1 MKIQLPQKVDYIINQ
16 LMKHGFE
23 AYAVGG
29 CVRDSILGKEPED
42 WDITTSAKPEEV
54 KKIFYRTIDTGILHG
69 TVTVMLEKE
78 GYEVTTYR
86 IDGEYEDNRH
96 PKAVEFTANLTEDLR
111 RRDFTINAMAY
122 NGKGGM
128 VDIFGGLRDI
138 EDGIIR
144 CVGSA
149 RDRFDEDALRILRA
163 IRFSAQLGFEIEEE
177 TLEAIKEKKEHLK
190 NISAERIRVELNKLL
205 LSDHPEKL
213 FIAYETGITKVILP
227 EFDIMMA
234 TEQYNHHHIYSVG
247 VHTVKGIEAVGKTKD
262 KPSAMEQCKDLRLPK
277 QFHEFQSKDKLILK
291 WTLLLH
297 DVEKPS
303 CKFRGKD
310 GEDHFYGHQEK
321 GAQTAKNVLRR
332 LKFDNE
338 TLDKVVRLVQW
349 HDYDFSLTPAG
360 MRKAINKIGEDI
372 MELLFEVKRADVL
385 AQNPDTWEDKLTS
398 ITKAETLFYEIH
410 EKKECIN
417 LKMLAINGQD
427 LIGLGLQPGKKI
439 GDILNKLLDCVLE
452 KPEYNER
459 KTLIDIAQKY
469 LKDEC

>member
-16 LMKHGFE
+16 LMKHGYE

-96 PKAVEFTANLTEDLR
+96 PKEVEFTANLTEDLK

-122 NGKGGM
+122 NTEDGM
-128 VDIFGGLRDI
+128 VDIFGGLKDI
-138 EDGIIR
+138 KDGIIR

-177 TLEAIKEKKEHLK
+177 TLVAIIEKKEHLK
-190 NISAERIRVELNKLL
+190 NISAERIREELNKLL
-205 LSDHPEKL
+205 LSHHPDKI
-213 FIAYETGITKVILP
+213 FIAYDAGITKVILP
-227 EFDIMMA
+227 EFDIMMT
-234 TEQYNHHHIYSVG
+234 TEQFNHHHIYSVG
-247 VHTVKGIEAVGKTKD
+247 VHTVKGIEAVGYTKD
-262 KPSAMEQCKDLRLPK
+262 KISTMNHWKELKIIK
-277 QFHEFQSKDKLILK
+277 QIHEFHSKDKLVLK

-321 GAQTAKNVLRR
+321 GAKTAKDILKR

-338 TLDKVVRLVQW
+338 TMDKVVRLVHW

-385 AQNPDTWEDKLTS
+385 AQNPDTWEDKLTN
-398 ITKAETLFYEIH
+398 ITKAETLFYEVQ

-439 GDILNKLLDCVLE
+439 GDILNKLLECVLE
-452 KPEYNER
+452 KSEYNE
-459 KTLIDIAQKY
+459 KKILIDLAKRYI
-469 LKDEC
+469 KD

>member
-1 MKIQLPQKVDYIINQ
+1 MNIQLPQKVDYIIDQ

-54 KKIFYRTIDTGILHG
+54 KKIFHRTIDTGILHG

-96 PKAVEFTANLTEDLR
+96 PKEVEFTSNLTEDLR

-122 NGKGGM
+122 NKKDGM
-128 VDIFGGLRDI
+128 VDIFGGLKDL

-163 IRFSAQLGFEIEEE
+163 IRFSAQLGFEIDKE
-177 TLEAIKEKKEHLK
+177 TLEAIKVKKEHLK

-205 LSDHPEKL
+205 LSDHPDKI
-213 FIAYETGITKVILP
+213 FIAYRTGITKVILP

-234 TEQYNHHHIYSVG
+234 TEQFNHHHIYSVG
-247 VHTVKGIEAVGKTKD
+247 VHTVKGIEAVGKTKGIVF
-262 KPSAMEQCKDLRLPK
+262 AVEQWK
-277 QFHEFQSKDKLILK
+277 QIHEFHSKDKLVLK

-297 DVEKPS
+297 DIEKPS

-321 GAQTAKNVLRR
+321 GAETAKNILRR

-338 TLDKVVRLVQW
+338 TMDKVVRLVKW
-349 HDYDFSLTPAG
+349 HDYDFSLTSAG
-360 MRKAINKIGEDI
+360 MRRAINKIGEDI

-385 AQNPDTWEDKLTS
+385 AQNPDTWEEKLTN
-398 ITKAETLFYEIH
+398 ITKAETLFYEIR
-410 EKKECIN
+410 EKEECIS

-427 LIGLGLQPGKKI
+427 LINLGLEPGKKI
-439 GDILNKLLDCVLE
+439 GDILNKLLEYVLE
-452 KPEYNER
+452 KPEYNEKR
-459 KTLIDIAQKY
+459 TLIDLAIKY
-469 LKDEC
+469 IKD

>member
-16 LMKHGFE
+16 LMKYGFE

-54 KKIFYRTIDTGILHG
+54 KKIFRRTIDTGILHG

-96 PKAVEFTANLTEDLR
+96 PKEVAFTANLTEDLK

-122 NGKGGM
+122 NVQDGL
-128 VDIFGGLRDI
+128 VDIFGGLKDI
-138 EDGIIR
+138 KDGIIR

-149 RDRFDEDALRILRA
+149 GDRFDEDALRILRA

-177 TLEAIKEKKEHLK
+177 TLEAIQVKKEHLK

-205 LSDHPEKL
+205 LSDHPDKL
-213 FIAYETGITKVILP
+213 FMGYETGITKVILP
-227 EFDIMMA
+227 EFDIMMV
-234 TEQYNHHHIYSVG
+234 TEQFNYHHIYSVG
-247 VHTVKGIEAVGKTKD
+247 VHTVKGIEAVGKTKE
-262 KPSAMEQCKDLRLPK
+262 KLSAMELGNILKLPK
-277 QFHEFQSKDKLILK
+277 SQEFNSKDKLVLK

-321 GAQTAKNVLRR
+321 GAQTAKNILKR

-338 TLDKVVRLVQW
+338 TMDKVVRLVQW
-349 HDYDFSLTPAG
+349 HDYDFSRTPAG
-360 MRKAINKIGEDI
+360 MRKATNKIGEDI

-385 AQNPDTWEDKLTS
+385 AQNPDTWEHKLTN
-398 ITKAETLFYEIH
+398 ITEAEILFYEIQ
-410 EKKECIN
+410 KKEECIN

-427 LIGLGLQPGKKI
+427 LINLGLEPGKKI
-439 GDILNKLLDCVLE
+439 GDILNKLLEFVLE
-452 KPEYNER
+452 KPEYNE
-459 KTLIDIAQKY
+459 KEILIDIAKKY
-469 LKDEC
+469 IKN